1 MDTLRLSMRRT
12 LPSTLFVH
20 YAIPTNAPIEA
31 PKSCW
36 ARAETVFNA
45 RRPQWTDGWV
55 GGVYATLISVVTYFS
70 IGNQIICVL
79 YAVVLPQVFEL
90 TLNTTFYFIQL
101 VSTKNICF
109 QFLIKILKILKI
121 TFSLTPNWYLKL
133 KMVSY

>member
-36 ARAETVFNA
+36 ARTETVFNA
-45 RRPQWTDGWV
+45 RRPRWTGGRV
-55 GGVYATLISVVTYFS
+55 GGVYATLISVVKYFS

-79 YAVVLPQVFEL
+79 YAVVLRQVFEL
-90 TLNTTFYFIQL
+90 ILNIIIFSFIHH
-101 VSTKNICF
+101 VSTNICF
-109 QFLIKILKILKI
+109 KFFIKILKILRI
-121 TFSLTPNWYLKL
+121 ILT
-133 KMVSY
+133 

>member
-36 ARAETVFNA
+36 ARTETVFNA
-45 RRPQWTDGWV
+45 RRSRWTGGWA
-55 GGVYATLISVVTYFS
+55 GGVYATLISVVKYFS

-79 YAVVLPQVFEL
+79 YAVVLRTSVWVNFKYYIFL
-90 TLNTTFYFIQL
+90 Y
-101 VSTKNICF
+101 STREHKYLFSII
-109 QFLIKILKILKI
+109 IKTLKILK
-121 TFSLTPNWYLKL
+121 NNLKL
-133 KMVSY
+133 MRVSY